1 MLDAIQLVT
10 GVAWWAVGQETGIG
24 HNIKP
29 VPQPYKLKFAYL
41 IALIYVNTVCISY
54 FSRSACISDH
64 NYICTPIRPSFMQKK
79 QSIFNQL
86 SY

>member
-41 IALIYVNTVCISY
+41 IGVAKVERYTIFQGLRVYQTTITSVHPSGLPHEKKNKAYLINSAIS
-54 FSRSACISDH
+54 
-64 NYICTPIRPSFMQKK
+64 
-79 QSIFNQL
+79 
-86 SY
+86 